1 MNRHKLGSLAA
12 VVLTSSL
19 VLGATAAPA
28 TAAKPAGKGHAKA
41 AAKAKP
47 AKVRAGKP
55 AKGAQPFTAQKR
67 VVLKR
72 IAATDAALVRQEG
85 RLESSGIAEA
95 PLVQTNITA
104 DRAALVV
111 LATDLSTA
119 STLAEVRA
127 ISALVAAVRP
137 EVYSLVVNALAQ
149 AARVDAVV
157 AATDTDVLE
166 LEALADA
173 KELEGHDVTAV
184 RAVLD
189 GVTADAAQ
197 LPTAASAVADAGVL
211 LTAQSTAAERAAFAA
226 LVEAL
231 DVLHDEIEAGL
242 AEAETLLAAL
252 VTEPVAEPVVDPA
265 EDPLAP
271 TV

>member
-28 TAAKPAGKGHAKA
+28 TAAKPAGKGHTKA
-41 AAKAKP
+41 VTKAKP

-67 VVLKR
+67 VVEKR
-72 IAATDAALVRQEG
+72 IAATGAALVRQEG
-85 RLESSGIAEA
+85 RVESSGIAEA
-95 PLVQTNITA
+95 PLVQANITA
-104 DRAALVV
+104 DRDALVV
-111 LATDLSTA
+111 LANDLSTA

-157 AATDTDVLE
+157 AAADTEVLE
-166 LEALADA
+166 LTALADA

-184 RAVLD
+184 RALLD
-189 GVTADAAQ
+189 GVTAATAQ
-197 LPTAASAVADAGVL
+197 LPAAATAVTDAGVL
-211 LTAQSTAAERAAFAA
+211 LTAQSTVADRAAFAA
-226 LVEAL
+226 QVEAL
-231 DVLHDEIEAGL
+231 DVLLEEVEAGL
-242 AEAETLLAAL
+242 AETETLLAAL
-252 VTEPVAEPVVDPA
+252 VTEPTEEPVVDPVV
-265 EDPLAP
+265 DPLTP